1 MNMNKVMLFAYD
13 GTGLGHLMRL
23 IKIAWGL
30 SRVCQ
35 VIVVSGHKAMPDII
49 PKGIKY
55 YLLPNFYELREEN
68 SYTNEQTN
76 MIRMNIL
83 EKLIQDFAP
92 NAFITDYLP
101 LGKRCELTKI
111 IVRYNCLKYFVL
123 RSDIGGE
130 ELTHK
135 DVFSKRNIAA
145 LRKFYHRIL
154 LASDPIVTS
163 PEVYSWLPK
172 DIRDKIVYI
181 GCVTY
186 PVSTIQIKE
195 TRSVYLNHQKKKWMV
210 CSAGGGKISRNF
222 STKCIKMSQDKRF
235 ADWKIDIILGN
246 YSEMPWIYGNSET
259 QTIDNVTI
267 HRKLKDLYLLH
278 ASADCVVCSG
288 GYNSLLESMQG
299 RVKNIFSYSVMD
311 FAVEEEQ
318 INNIRNFGKFYPI
331 TEITSLETMT
341 DLIISHVN
349 RSLPMVK
356 QKIDFNGIEHAVYL
370 IINDIKQNSLYNI

>member
-1 MNMNKVMLFAYD
+1 
-13 GTGLGHLMRL
+13 
-23 IKIAWGL
+23 
-30 SRVCQ
+30 
-35 VIVVSGHKAMPDII
+35 
-49 PKGIKY
+49 
-55 YLLPNFYELREEN
+55 
-68 SYTNEQTN
+68 
-76 MIRMNIL
+76 
-83 EKLIQDFAP
+83 
-92 NAFITDYLP
+92 
-101 LGKRCELTKI
+101 
-111 IVRYNCLKYFVL
+111 
-123 RSDIGGE
+123 
-130 ELTHK
+130 
-135 DVFSKRNIAA
+135 
-145 LRKFYHRIL
+145 
-154 LASDPIVTS
+154 
-163 PEVYSWLPK
+163 
-172 DIRDKIVYI
+172 
-181 GCVTY
+181 
-186 PVSTIQIKE
+186 
-195 TRSVYLNHQKKKWMV
+195 
-210 CSAGGGKISRNF
+210 
-222 STKCIKMSQDKRF
+222 MSQDKRF